1 MNVVYESQDLGG
13 LATMGAVRPIQ
24 GSEGHRDSTERERE
38 RGGRWGSHQWRH
50 LKMELRR
57 WSHDDTQ

>member
-1 MNVVYESQDLGG
+1 MNVVYGSQDHGG

-38 RGGRWGSHQWRH
+38 EVVGVLTNGV
-50 LKMELRR
+50 
-57 WSHDDTQ
+57 T

>member
-1 MNVVYESQDLGG
+1 MNVVYESHDHGG

-38 RGGRWGSHQWRH
+38 RRSLGFSPMASLEDGVAEMVTR
-50 LKMELRR
+50 
-57 WSHDDTQ
+57 